1 MAQMLGLA
9 LEIAVKAANDGT
21 PNSLTLNHNHRKVV
35 RIYDHWRIGDS
46 WWADEVRRDYFKVE
60 LDNGS
65 VSNIY
70 HDMVANRWYLAKSYG

>member
-21 PNSLTLNHNHRKVV
+21 PNSLTLNHNRHKVV

-60 LDNGS
+60 LNNGS